1 MFLWYFRELHTVKV
15 YLPREM
21 SKIELEL
28 NSKGEDAITDVEGQR
43 LLFNPRII
51 GGCIYVI
58 ESEVLRMW

>member
-1 MFLWYFRELHTVKV
+1 MKV